1 MLVVAAIIGGIVL
14 LVAGG
19 NDNGNGNNGS
29 SASSSPELS
38 ALQQQFLKKT
48 VTLPDRGITV
58 RRPSDWGE
66 TKLGTAI
73 SLHSPGRCV
82 ALTLAATD
90 SADNHKRVHDQAIQ
104 GFKKTTQFKNVKV
117 KPQPDKEVGGLPTTN
132 DTITLGREGR
142 RLTVL
147 LSVGKG
153 KKYTYLT
160 EAVVSSPSCQQD
172 LQNARL
178 VVSSIHYT
186 K

>member
-1 MLVVAAIIGGIVL
+1 ML

-19 NDNGNGNNGS
+19 DDNNDSTSGS
-29 SASSSPELS
+29 TTSTPDLAT
-38 ALQQQFLKKT
+38 LQQQFLKKT

-58 RRPSDWGE
+58 RRPSDWGDR
-66 TKLGTAI
+66 KLGTAI

-90 SADNHKRVHDQAIQ
+90 SADNNKRVHDQAIE
-104 GFKKTTQFKNVKV
+104 GFKKTSGFKNVKV

-132 DTITLGREGR
+132 DTITLTREGHT
-142 RLTVL
+142 LTVL

-160 EAVVSSPSCQQD
+160 ETVVSSPSCQQD

-178 VVSSIHYT
+178 IVSSIHYT